1 MPEQKYMSHSSEE
14 CFGKCIRNRLV
25 GAMGSRAEDVK
36 QYKKSENKW
45 KKDLKGLKKY
55 NKILH
60 SITNKTGSYH

>member
-25 GAMGSRAEDVK
+25 GPMGSRAEDVK